1 MYTQHIGIEINLKNQ
16 FLKNKDCVS
25 IGREEINLSL
35 FTDGMII
42 YVVNPKE
49 TTTTTI
55 KGPGNNKCF
64 KPGCKI
70 QGKVPK
76 LIIYLYANNK

>member
-25 IGREEINLSL
+25 IGRQETNLSL
-35 FTDGMII
+35 FTGGMIV

-49 TTTTTI
+49 TTTI
-55 KGPGNNKCF
+55 KGPRNNNCL
-64 KPGCKI
+64 KPSCQL
-70 QGKVPK
+70 QG
-76 LIIYLYANNK
+76 